1 MLPRAPSVN
10 PQAEISSM
18 LHDFVKDLERHLEGV
33 PDEDGLLQ
41 AIRPAQERFRRSI
54 RQTAPNFRPFE
65 RVHDGEQ
72 HLHRAA
78 FLVQEEGQAWEGED
92 SEDELTDD
100 KKGVEGAGTATGAPR
115 REGVS
120 MDSDDSEDDDDDD
133 SDDDED
139 DDDDDEEASSEVV
152 EPQPI
157 ARPTKSLKRKR
168 SADGS
173 NKIFIDE
180 VAARAN
186 RWVFVLSSLCLC
198 YIR

>member
-18 LHDFVKDLERHLEGV
+18 LHNFVTDLERHLEGV

-41 AIRPAQERFRRSI
+41 AIRPAQERFRRNI

-65 RVHDGEQ
+65 KAYDGEQ

-92 SEDELTDD
+92 SEDELSDD

-120 MDSDDSEDDDDDD
+120 MDSDDSEDDDDED
-133 SDDDED
+133 SADDEDD

-152 EPQPI
+152 QPQPI
-157 ARPTKSLKRKR
+157 ARPAKSLKRKR

-186 RWVFVLSSLCLC
+186 RWVFVLSSLC
-198 YIR
+198 